1 MKQIMTVMSTMALF
15 TFLSCNNDSEKKAED
30 APATMAASSFQVMMV
45 QFPVSDYAKFNAV
58 YNANDS
64 LRQAY
69 SISKYYLGRG
79 LDDSNK
85 VFVLERIAGVEQA
98 KNFSEAPALKEAMG
112 NGGVAGPPAF
122 DFVNVVRNDDS
133 KIDYMDRIMV
143 KHHVKDYAAWLK
155 VYDEEGMKTRLDN
168 GLMDRG
174 IGRAI
179 EDSNMVYVVFAVTDM
194 AKAKARV
201 NSEELKKVMTDAGVE
216 GPPEVVM
223 YKVVE

>member
-1 MKQIMTVMSTMALF
+1 MKKIWTVLSSMALLML
-15 TFLSCNNDSEKKAED
+15 LSCNNDSEKKAGE
-30 APATMAASSFQVMMV
+30 APATMAVSSFQVMMV
-45 QFPVSDYAKFNAV
+45 QFPVSDYAKFSAV

-64 LRQAY
+64 LRQAFG
-69 SISKYYLGRG
+69 ISKYYVGRG
-79 LDDSNK
+79 LEDSNK
-85 VFVLERIAGVEQA
+85 VFILEKIASAEQA
-98 KNFSEAPALKEAMG
+98 KSFSESPAIKEAMG
-112 NGGVAGPPAF
+112 KGGVSGPATF

-155 VYDEEGMKTRLDN
+155 VYDAEGMKTRLDN

-194 AKAKARV
+194 TKAKARV
-201 NSEELKKVMTDAGVE
+201 NSEELKKTMTDAGVE
-216 GPPEVVM
+216 GAPEVIM
-223 YKVVE
+223 YKVVQ